1 MTIIAA
7 LSPELSAQNSQLTA
21 YINGVPAGTVTP
33 QVVDGDTLF
42 FLTLGT
48 DNAGEITFALEQE
61 CENGERR
68 SVNLHAAA
76 TNTLTHSHIN
86 AFSLRAVPDRHYGT
100 LTDPVMLSAF
110 RFPLSAFPN
119 PFTDYVDFTS
129 ADGWADDFT
138 ITIYNASGVIIDRIT
153 STRWTPTTTLA
164 AGVYFATVNNN
175 GTITTIKLIKK

>member
-1 MTIIAA
+1 
-7 LSPELSAQNSQLTA
+7 LYP
-21 YINGVPAGTVTP
+21 PP
-33 QVVDGDTLF
+33 P
-42 FLTLGT
+42 
-48 DNAGEITFALEQE
+48 
-61 CENGERR
+61 
-68 SVNLHAAA
+68 

-100 LTDPVMLSAF
+100 LTDPVILSTSNSQ
-110 RFPLSAFPN
+110 LSTITAYPI